1 MLDPVQFKRQIIED
15 SERNGFRKKLVEDH
29 AAGRNTELTV
39 EMGAALESLTQH
51 KGWAYV
57 EQYMFARTNPVK
69 VIMDAIPPEEKYRA
83 QAFIQLMQYIAAVV
97 KAKNEIIASQN
108 KSADTAA

>member
-15 SERNGFRKKLVEDH
+15 SERNGFRKKLISEH
-29 AAGRNTELTV
+29 EAGRNTDLTL

-51 KGWAYV
+51 KGWEYI
-57 EQYMFARTNPVK
+57 EQYMFARANPVA
-69 VIMDAIPPEEKYRA
+69 VIMDAMPPEEKYRA

-108 KSADTAA
+108 RSADPAA